1 MSGDHDKYL
10 EDNLM
15 MSNGYHL
22 NERGQRID
30 RFDLEQAMMNTWQ
43 VVDDLGML
51 YNNIEKLNEDQLMGA
66 VDGLKIYANMRQQHL
81 WDTYEALLHNERQD
95 RITSG
100 EVGTDQGF

>member
-1 MSGDHDKYL
+1 MI
-10 EDNLM
+10 
-15 MSNGYHL
+15 SNGYYL

-51 YNNIEKLNEDQLMGA
+51 YNNLEKLNEDQLMGA

-81 WDTYEALLHNERQD
+81 WDTYEAVLHNERQD
-95 RITSG
+95 KLNNEESG
-100 EVGTDQGF
+100 TV